1 MISTL
6 QIDDTVFQ
14 KEEDVGVREEKQFDD
29 EHDVNSY
36 KNRVE
41 KLEKLIKVLMNDF
54 LVPWMKPDLS

>member
-6 QIDDTVFQ
+6 PIDGTVFQ

-41 KLEKLIKVLMNDF
+41 KLEKLIKVLMNAF
-54 LVPWMKPDLS
+54 LVPGMKPDLS

>member
-6 QIDDTVFQ
+6 PIDDTVFQ

-41 KLEKLIKVLMNDF
+41 KLEKLIKVLMNTF

>member
-6 QIDDTVFQ
+6 PIDDTVFQ

-41 KLEKLIKVLMNDF
+41 KLEKLIKVLINAF
-54 LVPWMKPDLS
+54 LVPGMKPDVS